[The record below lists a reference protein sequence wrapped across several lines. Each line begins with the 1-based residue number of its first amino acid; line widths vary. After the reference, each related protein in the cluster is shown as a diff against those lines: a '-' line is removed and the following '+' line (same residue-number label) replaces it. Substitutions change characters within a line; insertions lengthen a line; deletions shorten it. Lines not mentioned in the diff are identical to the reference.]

1 MCGICGQFNFTKQH
15 KIESETLKGMVAI
28 MRHRGPDE
36 FGFYQDEDI
45 GLGHARLS
53 IIDLAGGKQPIHN
66 EDKSIWITYNGE
78 VFNYI
83 ELRAELEQKGHKF
96 YTHTDTEVLAHLYE
110 EKGPDFVKDLNGQFA
125 FAIWDKNK
133 KQLMLARDRVGIRPL
148 FYTIVDGSLI
158 FGSEIKSIFMDN
170 RVERAID
177 PRGLAQLFTF
187 WANLSAQTVFKG
199 IKELAPAHFLL
210 FKDGNIITQRYW
222 DLDFSKQQS
231 KHSEQ
236 EYCEQLLDLLKDSI
250 KLRLRADV
258 PVASYLS
265 GGLDSSFITALV
277 KKHFNNQL
285 KTFSVVFEDKDYDES
300 SFQHQMQEF
309 LGTEHKEICC
319 TYQDIGQ
326 LMPNVI
332 WHTEKPLIR
341 TAPAPLFKLSKLVRD
356 NNIKVVLTG
365 EGADEIFAGY
375 DLFREMKIRRFWA
388 KFPDSKMRPELFS
401 KLYNYLP
408 NWPKK
413 VNSFLMAFYKKDL
426 MDLNNP
432 IYSHIPKWK
441 TSMSILD
448 FFSEGVKKDLL
459 KTAGMNEIKGFLP
472 GNFKNFDSLSQ
483 AQYLELMTLLSGNL
497 LNSQGD
503 RVMLGNSVE
512 GRFPFLDHR
521 VMEFCAKLPPKMR
534 LNIMNEKY
542 LLKKISKDYIPAD
555 IIKRKKQ
562 GYRSPDSAAFFNVQS
577 KEYINSL
584 LTDENLKSTGY
595 FETRLVKSLIDKC
608 KTADTSTL
616 SSKHNMAIV
625 GVITTLLLDK
635 LFVKD
640 FRYKMNS
647 D

>member
-1 MCGICGQFNFTKQH
+1 
-15 KIESETLKGMVAI
+15 
-28 MRHRGPDE
+28 
-36 FGFYQDEDI
+36 
-45 GLGHARLS
+45 
-53 IIDLAGGKQPIHN
+53 
-66 EDKSIWITYNGE
+66 
-78 VFNYI
+78 
-83 ELRAELEQKGHKF
+83 
-96 YTHTDTEVLAHLYE
+96 
-110 EKGPDFVKDLNGQFA
+110 
-125 FAIWDKNK
+125 
-133 KQLMLARDRVGIRPL
+133 
-148 FYTIVDGSLI
+148 
-158 FGSEIKSIFMDN
+158 
-170 RVERAID
+170 
-177 PRGLAQLFTF
+177 
-187 WANLSAQTVFKG
+187 
-199 IKELAPAHFLL
+199 
-210 FKDGNIITQRYW
+210 
-222 DLDFSKQQS
+222 
-231 KHSEQ
+231 
-236 EYCEQLLDLLKDSI
+236 
-250 KLRLRADV
+250 
-258 PVASYLS
+258 
-265 GGLDSSFITALV
+265 
-277 KKHFNNQL
+277 
-285 KTFSVVFEDKDYDES
+285 
-300 SFQHQMQEF
+300 
-309 LGTEHKEICC
+309 
-319 TYQDIGQ
+319 
-326 LMPNVI
+326 
-332 WHTEKPLIR
+332 
-341 TAPAPLFKLSKLVRD
+341 
-356 NNIKVVLTG
+356 
-365 EGADEIFAGY
+365 
-375 DLFREMKIRRFWA
+375 
-388 KFPDSKMRPELFS
+388 DSKMRPELFS

-459 KTAGMNEIKGFLP
+459 KTAGMSEIKGFLP